1 MKYLLHHTF
10 NFYYLSSASSQL
22 LYYQVHLFYKPAAAC
37 GQVIS
42 LFLIDVKRLVIIIC
56 EYGGMFIVIDYE
68 DEVDWTGYKL
78 RATN

>member
-10 NFYYLSSASSQL
+10 NFYYLSSAGSQL
-22 LYYQVHLFYKPAAAC
+22 LYYQVHLFYKSATAC

-42 LFLIDVKRLVIIIC
+42 LFLIDVKQLVNIIC